1 MAKFRMDLF
10 LPRLA
15 CFRSRWPPVSN
26 IKKEQTRDCFVT
38 APLSWRF
45 VLNWKL
51 WTTFSGALGG
61 GLSKVDVM
69 VDLSVERSRII
80 LCETQQ
86 MFRTQTFPR
95 SDVFSLSGPVH
106 GQRNIAS
113 PPRSCAKPEKWGSAC
128 FTYGNPSS
136 EKPYIVYL
144 VLLLH

>member
-95 SDVFSLSGPVH
+95 SDVFSLSGPCPWPKKH
-106 GQRNIAS
+106 CE
-113 PPRSCAKPEKWGSAC
+113 PPQKLRKA
-128 FTYGNPSS
+128 
-136 EKPYIVYL
+136 
-144 VLLLH
+144 